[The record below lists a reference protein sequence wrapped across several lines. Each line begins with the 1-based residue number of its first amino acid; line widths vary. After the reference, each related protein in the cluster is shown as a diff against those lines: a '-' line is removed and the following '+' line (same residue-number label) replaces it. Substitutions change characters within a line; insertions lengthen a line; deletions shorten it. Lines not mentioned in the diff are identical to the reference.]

1 LTGNARLD
9 QGEPPIISPMRHK
22 RRLNVF
28 HEAAASYLS
37 KLPDDVQTLD
47 RQQAQADTLQR
58 LTGNGTTS
66 VPASPTPAPTS
77 SASSMSKPV
86 SLAEFMGGRATGPRL
101 NRHAPQADFEEHASD
116 YEARRNSSTPLL
128 QRIIQPSPVAL
139 HGLAKETSKRELP
152 TQAEKMVDTSRS
164 SVLPSKSYRPN
175 NSMVEPKVTKATVD
189 ASQQSV
195 PTARLPINS
204 NRTVSTL
211 TSSTNS
217 SSRSVG
223 QSSPVSP
230 PLGASVPEVKGTGSP
245 SNPSQPR
252 ASPTPVTARWTGAIS
267 SSPLKS
273 PPMSSPSP
281 SSPPH
286 VNMLARPVQPS
297 ASPVQHFVPPT
308 NPSPAFL
315 KPPPPKEERP
325 SITRLQ
331 GRGFVERQVQ
341 VSAKLSSTPEETSK
355 IQRPTSSDRKLTV
368 LERWPGEVKDKS
380 SGSTPEKGAHTKRDF
395 VRSLPPSSVRPSD
408 VAGSSS
414 FVNFKKPPPTRTR
427 DFEHDN
433 TPLRLPGMNSAGSLP
448 AKSKSA
454 PQPHLGGREDSAT
467 QPSIVRAS
475 APMRL
480 PGLAAEGVTLSALRK
495 SSSSS
500 NLKQPSKRRSVHF
513 EEEDEVA
520 ISNTAVLDGNQTDA
534 TNTKKLTHVS
544 KYCVYFIFYI
554 FSYLLINV

>member
-1 LTGNARLD
+1 
-9 QGEPPIISPMRHK
+9 M
-22 RRLNVF
+22 
-28 HEAAASYLS
+28 
-37 KLPDDVQTLD
+37 
-47 RQQAQADTLQR
+47 
-58 LTGNGTTS
+58 
-66 VPASPTPAPTS
+66 PASPTPAPSS

-101 NRHAPQADFEEHASD
+101 NRHAPQTDFEEHARD
-116 YEARRNSSTPLL
+116 YEARRNGSTPLL

-139 HGLAKETSKRELP
+139 HGLAKETPKRELS
-152 TQAEKMVDTSRS
+152 TQAEKGVDTSTS
-164 SVLPSKSYRPN
+164 SVLSSKPYRPN
-175 NSMVEPKVTKATVD
+175 NSMVEPKVAKATAD
-189 ASQQSV
+189 ASKQSV
-195 PTARLPINS
+195 PTSPLPINS

-211 TSSTNS
+211 PSSTNN

-223 QSSPVSP
+223 QSSLVSS
-230 PLGASVPEVKGTGSP
+230 PLGISVPEAKGTGKP
-245 SNPSQPR
+245 SNLSQSS

-273 PPMSSPSP
+273 PPMSSPLP
-281 SSPPH
+281 SSPPQ
-286 VNMLARPVQPS
+286 VNTLARPVQPS

-315 KPPPPKEERP
+315 KPSPPKEERP

-341 VSAKLSSTPEETSK
+341 ASARLSSTPEEPQK

-368 LERWPGEVKDKS
+368 LERWPGEPRDKS
-380 SGSTPEKGAHTKRDF
+380 SSTTPEKAAPVKRDF

-414 FVNFKKPPPTRTR
+414 LMNFNKPPPTRTR
-427 DFEHDN
+427 NFEHDN
-433 TPLRLPGMNSAGSLP
+433 TPLRLPGMNGAGSLP
-448 AKSKSA
+448 AKSTSL
-454 PQPHLGGREDSAT
+454 PQPRLGGREDST
-467 QPSIVRAS
+467 TRSLPVVAS

-480 PGLAAEGVTLSALRK
+480 PGLATEGITPSALRK

-513 EEEDEVA
+513 EEENDVA
-520 ISNTAVLDGNQTDA
+520 TSNTTILDGNQTDA
-534 TNTKKLTHVS
+534 TNTKRLTHVS
-544 KYCVYFIFYI
+544 ERGIYI
-554 FSYLLINV
+554 CRIY